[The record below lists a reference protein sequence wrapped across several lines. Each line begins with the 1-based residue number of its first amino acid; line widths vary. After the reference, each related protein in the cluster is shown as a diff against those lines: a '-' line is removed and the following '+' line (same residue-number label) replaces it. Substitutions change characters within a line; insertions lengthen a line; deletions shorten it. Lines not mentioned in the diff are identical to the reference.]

1 MTNGGHDGNGEQ
13 PLRPGDDGE
22 PELDIDSAFA
32 AIVAGWG
39 DDDAGSQP
47 GSWPVAEDVDTP
59 GGAAGSPTALPASPV
74 QPGAPGEGAAAREDA
89 TRKDAAREDDRTEED
104 GPGRPGDRPDGDP
117 VLPAIVLG
125 GGSLTSST
133 IGPRDSDPNAPAPAE
148 EGFVPPEPPP
158 IPRGDLMTRLLWG
171 GAIGGPLFLLVAA
184 IAWRDAPRMLILAA
198 VAAFV
203 GGFVMLVVRM
213 PHDREDD
220 DDDGAVV

>member
-1 MTNGGHDGNGEQ
+1 VTNGGHDGNGEQ

-39 DDDAGSQP
+39 DDAVDRP
-47 GSWPVAEDVDTP
+47 GTWPVEEDVDP
-59 GGAAGSPTALPASPV
+59 PASSRAADPA
-74 QPGAPGEGAAAREDA
+74 APAA
-89 TRKDAAREDDRTEED
+89 
-104 GPGRPGDRPDGDP
+104 GRPGDAPGDTEARAGEHDGDP
-117 VLPAIVLG
+117 ADAGEGRRDGDGDGDIVLPAIVLG
-125 GGSLTSST
+125 GASLTSST
-133 IGPRDSDPNAPAPAE
+133 VGPRDTDPNAPEPAE
-148 EGFVPPEPPP
+148 EGYVPPEPPP
-158 IPRGDLMTRLLWG
+158 LPRGDLITRLLWG
-171 GAIGGPLFLLVAA
+171 CAIGGPLFLLIAA

>member
-13 PLRPGDDGE
+13 PVRPGDDGE

-74 QPGAPGEGAAAREDA
+74 QPGAAGEGAAAREDA
-89 TRKDAAREDDRTEED
+89 REGDQDEED
-104 GPGRPGDRPDGDP
+104 GPGRPDGDP

>member
-1 MTNGGHDGNGEQ
+1 VTNGGHDGNGEQ

-59 GGAAGSPTALPASPV
+59 GGPAGSPTALPESPV
-74 QPGAPGEGAAAREDA
+74 QPGSPGERPAHRADGAR
-89 TRKDAAREDDRTEED
+89 DDTAHDDQDQDD
-104 GPGRPGDRPDGDP
+104 GPGRPDGDP

-133 IGPRDSDPNAPAPAE
+133 IGPRDSDPNAPVPAE

-171 GAIGGPLFLLVAA
+171 GAIGGPLFLLFAA

>member
-47 GSWPVAEDVDTP
+47 GSWPVAEDVEPP
-59 GGAAGSPTALPASPV
+59 GGSAGSPTSLPASPV
-74 QPGAPGEGAAAREDA
+74 PPGSPGSP
-89 TRKDAAREDDRTEED
+89 D
-104 GPGRPGDRPDGDP
+104 GPDRAAERDTGRDGDHDDEAGRPGDRPDGDP

-133 IGPRDSDPNAPAPAE
+133 IGPRDSDPDAPAPAE